1 MIKLQSKNKRWKRS
15 LRSII
20 NLGYHLPIAAFWTVY
35 YRYPARKLT
44 TIGVTGTDGK
54 TTTSSLIW
62 HILNSSGRKTGL
74 ITSINAK
81 IGQKEEETGFH
92 VTTPNPK
99 KLQQFLAK
107 MTQEKSQYAVI
118 EATSHGLDQY
128 RLLGTNFYLGVIT
141 NITPEHLDYH
151 QNMLAYA
158 KTKAKLFKK
167 TKIAILNRDDKW
179 FSYLKTTIP
188 KKNKI
193 ITYGTKNNA
202 DINPKKFSCRWPLPG
217 TYNQYN
223 CLAAVAAAKALGIK
237 DQEIRK
243 ALKNFSAP
251 KGRLEEINL
260 GQNFSVF
267 IDFAHTPNA
276 LKNVL
281 TELKKQ
287 LPKEKKLIAVFG
299 CAGLRDYKKRPLM
312 GKIASELADLV
323 IITSEDPRTE
333 DPEKIAK
340 AIARGCLPK
349 KKKKIIIDRAEAIDF
364 AIQQAQEKDI
374 VVILGKGHEQS
385 MCFGKTEYPWSDH
398 QQVKK
403 ALKKVL
409 NRSPRAKPVVLA
421 FRSVHS
427 PTDE

>member
-1 MIKLQSKNKRWKRS
+1 MIKLQSKNKRWKSNLRS
-15 LRSII
+15 LI
-20 NLGYHLPIAAFWTVY
+20 NLGYHLPVAAFWATY

-44 TIGVTGTDGK
+44 TIGITGTDGK

-62 HILNSSGRKTGL
+62 HILNSSGQKTGL

-81 IGQKEEETGFH
+81 IGPKEEETGFH
-92 VTTPNPK
+92 VTTPSPK

-107 MTQEKSQYAVI
+107 MVQERSQYAVI

-128 RLLGTNFYLGVIT
+128 RLLGTNFYLGIIT

-193 ITYGTKNNA
+193 ITYGAKNNA
-202 DINPKKFSCRWPLPG
+202 DINPKSFSCRWPLPG
-217 TYNQYN
+217 AYNQYN
-223 CLAAVAAAKALGIK
+223 CLAAIAATKALGIK
-237 DQEIRK
+237 DQEIKK
-243 ALKNFSAP
+243 ALKSFSAP
-251 KGRLEEINL
+251 KGRLEAIDL

-267 IDFAHTPNA
+267 VDFAHTPNA
-276 LKNVL
+276 LKSVL

-323 IITSEDPRTE
+323 VITSEDPRTE
-333 DPEKIAK
+333 NPKKIAK
-340 AIARGCLPK
+340 AIASGCLPK
-349 KKKKIIIDRAEAIDF
+349 KKKKIIINRAEAIAF
-364 AIQQAQEKDI
+364 AIQQAQKEDI

-398 QQVKK
+398 KQAEKV
-403 ALKKVL
+403 LKKFL
-409 NRSPRAKPVVLA
+409 NKK
-421 FRSVHS
+421 
-427 PTDE
+427 